1 VCRGGRLHRVGTLTK
16 VDLWKTLIDY
26 PNPAYLHM
34 TVRGVSR
41 WIYRMVW
48 VKCTTS
54 AECKPIRIAKSSVM
68 DGCKDHYIAQC
79 QVLVL

>member
-1 VCRGGRLHRVGTLTK
+1 LR
-16 VDLWKTLIDY
+16 
-26 PNPAYLHM
+26 M

-41 WIYRMVW
+41 QIYRMVW

-54 AECKPIRIAKSSVM
+54 AECKPIRIAESSVM

-79 QVLVL
+79 QVLAL